1 MNQYSDELRHHGV
14 KGQKWGVRRYRNY
27 DGTLTE
33 AGKKQQMYYRRG
45 VRFKKTEPHVDRIF
59 NSMSKEERDRLTYYE
74 NEYMTEEEASM
85 LAKRILLRVGDT
97 PVAFC
102 DVFANDTNNYSAIAI
117 GVTNDKQ
124 YRNRGYGKKAAK
136 QVMKW
141 YEKHKD
147 DVPGEL
153 WWGVRSDNEPSI
165 RIAKDLGFERNYPDT
180 TDKYGK
186 TWEYYIYNDKK
197 KG

>member
-1 MNQYSDELRHHGV
+1 MNQYSDELYHHGV

-59 NSMSKEERDRLTYYE
+59 NSMSKEERDKLTYYDDT
-74 NEYMTEEEASM
+74 YLTQKEASQLM
-85 LAKRILLRVGDT
+85 KRILVKVGDT

-102 DVFANDTNNYSAIAI
+102 DVLGDDDTYASLAVGVSNDE
-117 GVTNDKQ
+117 K
-124 YRNRGYGKKAAK
+124 YRNHGYGKKAAR
-136 QVMKW
+136 QAMNW

-147 DVPGEL
+147 DIPGDL
-153 WWGVRSDNEPSI
+153 WWGARSDNEPSI
-165 RIAKDLGFERNYPDT
+165 RIAKGLGFERNYPDT
-180 TDKYGK
+180 TDKYGN

>member
-1 MNQYSDELRHHGV
+1 MNHYSDELYHHGV

-59 NSMSKEERDRLTYYE
+59 NSMSKEERDKLTYYDDT
-74 NEYMTEEEASM
+74 YLTQKEASQLM
-85 LAKRILLRVGDT
+85 KRILVKVGDT

-102 DVFANDTNNYSAIAI
+102 DVLGDDDTYASLAVGVSNDE
-117 GVTNDKQ
+117 K
-124 YRNRGYGKKAAK
+124 YRNHGYGKKAAR
-136 QVMKW
+136 QAMNW

-147 DVPGEL
+147 DIPGDL
-153 WWGVRSDNEPSI
+153 WWGARSDNEPSI
-165 RIAKDLGFERNYPDT
+165 RIAKGLGFERNYPDT

>member
-1 MNQYSDELRHHGV
+1 MNQYSDELYHHGV

-59 NSMSKEERDRLTYYE
+59 NSMSKEERDKLTYYD
-74 NEYMTEEEASM
+74 NVYLTQKEASQLM
-85 LAKRILLRVGDT
+85 KRILVKVGDT

-102 DVFANDTNNYSAIAI
+102 DVLGDDDTYASLAVGVSNDE
-117 GVTNDKQ
+117 K
-124 YRNRGYGKKAAK
+124 YRNHGYGKKAAR
-136 QVMKW
+136 QAMNW

-147 DVPGEL
+147 DIPGDL
-153 WWGVRSDNEPSI
+153 WWGARSDNEPSI
-165 RIAKDLGFERNYPDT
+165 RIAKGLGFEKDSTST

-186 TWEYYIYNDKK
+186 TWDYYIYNDKK

>member
-1 MNQYSDELRHHGV
+1 MNQYSDELYHHGV

-59 NSMSKEERDRLTYYE
+59 NSMPKEEKDKLTYYDDT
-74 NEYMTEEEASM
+74 YLTQKEASQLM
-85 LAKRILLRVGDT
+85 KRILVKVGDT

-102 DVFANDTNNYSAIAI
+102 DVLGDDDTYASLAVGVSNDE
-117 GVTNDKQ
+117 K
-124 YRNRGYGKKAAK
+124 YRNHGYGKKAAR
-136 QVMKW
+136 QAMNW

-147 DVPGEL
+147 DIPGDL
-153 WWGVRSDNEPSI
+153 WWGARSDNEPSI
-165 RIAKDLGFERNYPDT
+165 RIAKGLGFERNYPDT
-180 TDKYGK
+180 TDKYGN